1 MSLYVIE
8 GTWEE
13 IERRKAEL
21 IGRHLRV
28 TITPER
34 PALHKQSAQPKKLAA
49 ATQPK
54 VLTGFGAFKGKI
66 GSSEEFA
73 RKKKADIEGRN
84 VILELCPRCWRD
96 GSLHRR

>member
-1 MSLYVIE
+1 MPLHVIE

-21 IGRHLRV
+21 IGRRLRV
-28 TITPER
+28 TIRPER
-34 PALHKQSAQPKKLAA
+34 PALNQPSAPPEKSKADA
-49 ATQPK
+49 QPK

-73 RKKKADIEGRN
+73 RAKRAEIEREERN
-84 VILELCPRCWRD
+84 L
-96 GSLHRR
+96 

>member
-1 MSLYVIE
+1 MSLHVIE

-21 IGRHLRV
+21 IGHHLRV
-28 TITPER
+28 TIAPAR
-34 PALHKQSAQPKKLAA
+34 PAPRKQSAQTAELTA
-49 ATQPK
+49 ATQQK

-73 RKKKADIEGRN
+73 
-84 VILELCPRCWRD
+84 LEKRAEIDREERD
-96 GSLHRR
+96 L

>member
-1 MSLYVIE
+1 MSQHVIE

-13 IERRKAEL
+13 IKRHEAEL

-28 TITPER
+28 TILPEPDARSAR
-34 PALHKQSAQPKKLAA
+34 PDKLAVSKH
-49 ATQPK
+49 PK

-73 RKKKADIEGRN
+73 REKRAEIEREERN
-84 VILELCPRCWRD
+84 L
-96 GSLHRR
+96 